1 MRYLVDL
8 AVFAVVFVFALTV
21 FDSSLL
27 ALIAATIVGGA
38 AEVLQGGAAK
48 R

>member
-21 FDSSLL
+21 FESSVL
-27 ALIAATIVGGA
+27 ALFAAVIVAGA

>member
-8 AVFAVVFVFALTV
+8 AVFALVFVVALAV
-21 FDSSLL
+21 FHNSTIALL
-27 ALIAATIVGGA
+27 AAVIVAGA
-38 AEVLQGGAAK
+38 AEVLQGSAAK